1 MQTLEQHPLFPTIAW
16 TTVLLFAIFT
26 AYLAWQLQAT
36 AASLSERKQEEIN
49 YLGNS

>member
-1 MQTLEQHPLFPTIAW
+1 MQTLEQSPIFPVIAW
-16 TTVLLFAIFT
+16 TTVVFFAVFT

-36 AASLSERKQEEIN
+36 AASLSERTQQEVN